1 MDFEQSW
8 GALEQ
13 HSIEN
18 ANWGG
23 VKNIDSPCTQLP
35 FDVHSVDHN
44 SYMPVAACSAD
55 TASLRRF
62 RFQKKNASF
71 RWPPAGFCPQFFQ
84 IEAHPRKHRPFLA
97 TLGAT
102 MTIPAKM
109 QWFAHVGC
117 ITRARIVTVIYF
129 FLLPAAVA
137 TSVADTITRVTMDF
151 HPQLGNLR
159 IKLCLMVRNYTA
171 KKNENSDERP
181 VLSRNHFHVFFWH
194 QRFGNKPIYCWESW
208 CRICV
213 VANPHE
219 THQQK
224 PSDPIP
230 ITLNP
235 NITQISLRKLKA
247 EIENLYTFNELWPTN
262 CLCRNILVNKSIS
275 GLPFKFYMS
284 WWQCCSHFMN
294 QFG

>member
-18 ANWGG
+18 ASWGG

-35 FDVHSVDHN
+35 FDVHSVDHS

-62 RFQKKNASF
+62 RFQKKWQVFVGHLQVFVHNSSKSRPTRGNTDHSWRPLGQPWPYPQKCNDSRTSVAS
-71 RWPPAGFCPQFFQ
+71 PA
-84 IEAHPRKHRPFLA
+84 HRLF
-97 TLGAT
+97 
-102 MTIPAKM
+102 
-109 QWFAHVGC
+109 
-117 ITRARIVTVIYF
+117 TVIYF

-151 HPQLGNLR
+151 HPQLGNLQ
-159 IKLCLMVRNYTA
+159 ISTLFDGKKLYG
-171 KKNENSDERP
+171 KKKENSDERP

-194 QRFGNKPIYCWESW
+194 QRFGNKPIYCWESL

-224 PSDPIP
+224 TIGP
-230 ITLNP
+230 NP
-235 NITQISLRKLKA
+235 NHTKP
-247 EIENLYTFNELWPTN
+247 EYNPN
-262 CLCRNILVNKSIS
+262 
-275 GLPFKFYMS
+275 
-284 WWQCCSHFMN
+284 
-294 QFG
+294 